1 MNSIFYSKKSRSKH
15 NIFSPN
21 IQTIR
26 WNSLYYCVKY
36 IVKNIIK
43 NTDSINNEVQKCIDT
58 IESKITWEI
67 LLNILKFMNNFIKFV
82 EKDETNLSSM
92 MNEFIYTY
100 NHYQIMSLKYRNVL
114 PNVNLK
120 DFLMIAL

>member
-1 MNSIFYSKKSRSKH
+1 M
-15 NIFSPN
+15 
-21 IQTIR
+21 
-26 WNSLYYCVKY
+26 KY

-114 PNVNLK
+114 PNVYLK